1 MAFDGVAA
9 LDLTGPLEALSIAR
23 FPGGRGEALPCYR
36 PVVIGLERR
45 SFTSESGLVF
55 KAEACA
61 ESSDPFDTILIP
73 GGSGLR
79 QPETTRRVAGWLAAR
94 AKSTR
99 RIASVSTGLYALAQ
113 SGLVDG
119 RSVATHWRF
128 SRDIAQ
134 RFPRL
139 RVTHTASFLKDDRFY
154 TSAGGTAGVEM
165 TLALIDEDCGG
176 EVARTVAREMV
187 MRLRPPG
194 DAGDPVDE
202 LSYQPDPIERVAEL
216 PAWILNPSA
225 REDDGRGVGGA
236 GLPLSAPF

>member
-36 PVVIGLERR
+36 PVVMGLERR
-45 SFTSESGLVF
+45 SFTSESGLIF

-61 ESSDPFDTILIP
+61 ESSDSFDTILIP

-79 QPETTRRVAGWLAAR
+79 QPETIRRVAGWLAAR
-94 AKSTR
+94 ANSTR

-119 RSVATHWRF
+119 RPVATHWRF
-128 SRDIAQ
+128 SRDIAR

-165 TLALIDEDCGG
+165 TLALIEEDCGG
-176 EVARTVAREMV
+176 EVARAAVQQDITGRQVVRVEAIRHGRASRTRCPE
-187 MRLRPPG
+187 RPRAIGTPRIG
-194 DAGDPVDE
+194 
-202 LSYQPDPIERVAEL
+202 SRSTQPAAKWRASQVPR
-216 PAWILNPSA
+216 
-225 REDDGRGVGGA
+225 
-236 GLPLSAPF
+236 